1 MSRGGGKVRALLIM
15 DIQKGYFEEY
25 DTDLLNKIN
34 QRILQAIE
42 NQEQII
48 YVKNIKKLRSAI
60 DAQQLGYKVILPC
73 ASIDIKNK
81 EQFVKTKRVSWKKI
95 ELEMKHL
102 NRRPAVYITSNQENL
117 ELEKSIRE
125 SHLENLYTDVWMV
138 LQNRK
143 KLSRQTSGIQENVQI
158 QEVGEILKEKYIQ
171 AIMEGFS
178 GDDPNDPYESLS
190 PSYRVALERSF
201 SSKKKV
207 APKVIHFLARIGEEP
222 VATATVIY
230 SGTKAILYNITTKK
244 AYQRKGICKKMM
256 NWIVEDLWNRGITNI
271 ALQTEEGFYTQTVYQ
286 NLGFEEILLGKAYA
300 KRQS

>member
-1 MSRGGGKVRALLIM
+1 MSKICGGRMKKEIITQKEWINLHFSSPSTLYFTNK
-15 DIQKGYFEEY
+15 IQKQNYMIFYSDIIEDSYWNIAYLNNLHADFG
-25 DTDLLNKIN
+25 DT
-34 QRILQAIE
+34 
-42 NQEQII
+42 
-48 YVKNIKKLRSAI
+48 
-60 DAQQLGYKVILPC
+60 
-73 ASIDIKNK
+73 
-81 EQFVKTKRVSWKKI
+81 WKKI

-256 NWIVEDLWNRGITNI
+256 NWIVEYLWNRGITNI